1 MKFKFGLL
9 PRVVLAI
16 ALGVACGFFLP
27 GWAARPEPPAAWKKY
42 SQLRSPDRQP
52 RKAPVHVSPAAW
64 IFCLCRFEST

>member
-27 GWAARPEPPAAWKKY
+27 GWATRIALTFWPMP
-42 SQLRSPDRQP
+42 SRSFRGSGP
-52 RKAPVHVSPAAW
+52 
-64 IFCLCRFEST
+64 I